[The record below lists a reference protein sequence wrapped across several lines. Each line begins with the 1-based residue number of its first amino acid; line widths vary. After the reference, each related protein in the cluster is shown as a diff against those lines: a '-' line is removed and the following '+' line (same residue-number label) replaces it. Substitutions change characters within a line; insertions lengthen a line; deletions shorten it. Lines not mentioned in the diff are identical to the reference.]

1 MNSAKSR
8 PLDGAE
14 SESDGLNV
22 RIDSDTDIKFHK
34 PGNVMWRKWDL
45 TLQGQVHVQDS
56 GPHKQ
61 SGASQFHL
69 RHQLTLSYLG
79 Q

>member
-1 MNSAKSR
+1 MNSAKTR

-34 PGNVMWRKWDL
+34 TGNV
-45 TLQGQVHVQDS
+45 V
-56 GPHKQ
+56 
-61 SGASQFHL
+61 
-69 RHQLTLSYLG
+69 
-79 Q
+79 